1 MNLYKIAKIGVA
13 VLSLIGVLLLVRV
26 MTAGEDPAAIDSAAN
41 PFITFSV
48 ILLILATATVVIFTV
63 WNLIKHPKQLKSA
76 LLTLVVLGALFAL
89 AYVMASGN
97 EVTDKFGNVVK
108 DGGEAGPISK
118 RVGALLNYSYI
129 LGIIAVGGVILGSV
143 KGLFSKS

>member
-26 MTAGEDPAAIDSAAN
+26 MTAGEDPVAIDSAAN

-48 ILLILATATVVIFTV
+48 ILLILATAIVVIFTIG
-63 WNLIKHPKQLKSA
+63 NLIKHPKQLKSA
-76 LLTLVVLGALFAL
+76 LLTLIVLGGLFAL
-89 AYVMASGN
+89 AYVIANGDA
-97 EVTDKFGNVVK
+97 VTDKFGNVVK
-108 DGGEAGPISK
+108 DGGEPGPISK

-129 LGIIAVGGVILGSV
+129 LGIIAVGAVILGSV

>member
-48 ILLILATATVVIFTV
+48 ILLILATAIVVIFTV

-76 LLTLVVLGALFAL
+76 FLTLVVLGGLFAL
-89 AYVMASGN
+89 AYVMASGS

-129 LGIIAVGGVILGSV
+129 LGIIAVGAVI
-143 KGLFSKS
+143 